1 MDFNT
6 AKKAFIFLK
15 KSNILDKDF
24 GLFSI
29 LTSDF
34 VINCDGIGDWF
45 NRVYLYFL
53 IGQVR
58 NFFIK
63 NPKLFLIFFKE
74 EYPHICKG
82 AVLQMTNN
90 LINTPNLTAE
100 QMFNLSEI
108 L

>member
-15 KSNILDKDF
+15 KSNLLDKDF

-34 VINCDGIGDWF
+34 VINCESISDWF

-53 IGQVR
+53 IGQLR
-58 NFFIK
+58 NFFLD

-74 EYPHICKG
+74 EYPDICTG
-82 AVLQMTNN
+82 EVLTVTNE
-90 LINTPNLTAE
+90 LINTPNLKIE
-100 QMFNLSEI
+100 QLIRLENVL
-108 L
+108 

>member
-15 KSNILDKDF
+15 KSNLLDKDF

-34 VINCDGIGDWF
+34 VINCENMSDWF

-58 NFFIK
+58 NFFIN

-74 EYPHICKG
+74 EFSDICTG
-82 AVLQMTNN
+82 EVLIITNR
-90 LINTPNLTAE
+90 LINTPNLKIE
-100 QMFNLSEI
+100 QLVELANEL
-108 L
+108 

>member
-6 AKKAFIFLK
+6 AKQAFFFLK
-15 KSNILDKDF
+15 KSNLLDKDF

-34 VINCDGIGDWF
+34 VMNCENMSDWF

-58 NFFIK
+58 NFFID

-74 EYPHICKG
+74 EFSDICTG
-82 AVLQMTNN
+82 EVLIITNE
-90 LINTPNLTAE
+90 LINTPNLKIE
-100 QMFNLSEI
+100 QLVDLANVL
-108 L
+108 

>member
-1 MDFNT
+1 MNFNA

-15 KSNILDKDF
+15 KSNLLDKDF

-34 VINCDGIGDWF
+34 VFNCENMSDWF

-58 NFFIK
+58 NFFLD
-63 NPKLFLIFFKE
+63 NPKLLLIFFKE
-74 EYPHICKG
+74 EFSDICTG
-82 AVLQMTNN
+82 EILTVTNR
-90 LINTPNLTAE
+90 LINTPNLKIE
-100 QMFNLSEI
+100 QLVELINAL
-108 L
+108 

>member
-6 AKKAFIFLK
+6 AKQAFFFLK
-15 KSNILDKDF
+15 KSNLLDKDF

-34 VINCDGIGDWF
+34 VINCESMSDWF

-58 NFFIK
+58 DFFIN

-74 EYPHICKG
+74 EYPNICKDNI
-82 AVLQMTNN
+82 LDITNS
-90 LINTPNLTAE
+90 LINTPNLQCE
-100 QMFNLSEI
+100 QLVDLINAL
-108 L
+108 

>member
-15 KSNILDKDF
+15 KSNLLDKDF

-29 LTSDF
+29 LSSDF
-34 VINCDGIGDWF
+34 VINCESMSDWF

-58 NFFIK
+58 NFFIN
-63 NPKLFLIFFKE
+63 NPKLLLIFFKE
-74 EYPHICKG
+74 EYPHICTG
-82 AVLQMTNN
+82 EVLNITNG
-90 LINTPNLTAE
+90 LINTPNLTSD
-100 QMFNLSEI
+100 NLTTLI
-108 L
+108 NVL